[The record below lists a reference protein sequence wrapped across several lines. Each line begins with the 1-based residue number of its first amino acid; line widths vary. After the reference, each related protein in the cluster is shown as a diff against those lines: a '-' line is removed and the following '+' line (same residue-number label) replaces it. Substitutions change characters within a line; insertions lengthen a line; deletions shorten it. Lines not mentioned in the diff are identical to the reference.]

1 MADLAKTGLIT
12 VVSRPRS
19 VALSPVLATIARVAA
34 AAAGSC
40 AATAGR
46 FPHPTLV
53 SRPVA
58 ATVDVA
64 AVDLSPG
71 AATAIEA
78 VLIING
84 AVLMTIVVA
93 AVVLEAALTRIEA
106 DMIMT
111 TTNKTSKKT

>member
-1 MADLAKTGLIT
+1 MVAAASARTGLIT
-12 VVSRPRS
+12 ADSRPRS
-19 VALSPVLATIARVAA
+19 VALSPVLATIARA

-46 FPHPTLV
+46 FPHPTV
-53 SRPVA
+53 ASRPVV
-58 ATVDVA
+58 ATVDGAV
-64 AVDLSPG
+64 VDLSPG
-71 AATAIEA
+71 AAIAIEA

-84 AVLMTIVVA
+84 AVLTIVVA
-93 AVVLEAALTRIEA
+93 AAAVLEAALTRIEA

>member
-19 VALSPVLATIARVAA
+19 VALSPVLATIARAA
-34 AAAGSC
+34 AADSC

-46 FPHPTLV
+46 FPHPTVV

-58 ATVDVA
+58 ATVDGV